1 MKKTDIQDK
10 LKSLAQHID
19 QEQFIYDFLLAFGF
33 SKTTITRLK
42 KGDYNLS
49 KKEGELFY
57 KGKIF
62 FKVTT
67 EDQLLHTIDELSKD
81 EKIAKQ
87 KPRFIFVTDFE
98 KGVAIDTRKK
108 LNKEFPLTA
117 LGELE
122 QVDFFLPLSGAEIY
136 RVENNNKADRDAAY
150 KLGELYDLLV
160 ADNPDWVE
168 KGTHQLNLFLSRL
181 LFCFFAEDTGIF
193 ETKNIFTEA
202 LVNNTKADGSDVDD
216 FLDILFLKL
225 DSKPGNKIDFPDYL
239 KGFPYVNGGLF
250 RDKIDCPKF
259 SKKARQILID
269 TGELEW
275 ADINPDIFGSMIQ
288 AVADPEERN
297 NLGMHYTSVINIKKL
312 IKPLFLD
319 ELYEEF
325 EKNKDNARALDKL
338 LVRMSKIKFFDPAC
352 GSGNFLI
359 ITYKELRNLEIEII
373 KQLIDLNTGVAEEKQ
388 SVQSK
393 IGFGADGAKT
403 IVPDVQSKM
412 NFSGAQSKIYF
423 TEISLTQFYGIEI
436 KDFAHEMAI
445 LSLWLAEHQMNQIF
459 ETELLDN
466 GRSKP
471 ILPLKEAGNIV
482 SGNAARTNWED
493 VCPKNEGDEIYI
505 IGNPPYLGARIQ
517 DEEQKSDM
525 DLVFSHFK
533 KYRDLDYI
541 SIWLYKGSKYI
552 EGINAQ
558 MALVSTN
565 SICQGQQIAL
575 LWDKVL
581 RSSIEISFAHL
592 SFRWTNNA
600 KGNAGVTVIIL
611 GLRNIDLKPKY
622 LFTETIS
629 KEVKNINPYLLDAPN
644 VIIAERMQSISGFKR
659 MNFGNMP
666 NDGGGLILVNE
677 EKESL
682 ISENTSF
689 SKFVKKL
696 VGSTEFINGIN
707 RYCIWIDDNELDEAL
722 ESDFI
727 KNRISESRKHRLA
740 SKDKGTQKLAL
751 RAHQFRDR
759 NTALD
764 STIIIPSVSSE
775 RRDYIPMGF
784 LDKNV
789 IVLNSAMAIYDSE
802 PWLFGVLHSKMH
814 MIWVDAVGGKLET
827 RYRYSAKLCYNT
839 FPFPPITA
847 KQKESITQYVFAVLD
862 ERAKFPEKT
871 MAWMYNPETMPSG
884 LKQAHQELDLAI
896 ERVYRL
902 AAFNSD
908 EERLAYLFK
917 MYEEMTNKET
927 LFAKEKKVKKTKTK

>member
-1 MKKTDIQDK
+1 MYLKTDIQNK
-10 LKSLAQHID
+10 LKFLAQNID
-19 QEQFIYDFLLAFGF
+19 KDQFIYDFLLAFGF

-49 KKEGELFY
+49 KKEEELFY

-62 FKVTT
+62 FKTTT
-67 EDQLLHTIDELSKD
+67 EEQLLHTIDELSKD

-87 KPRFIFVTDFE
+87 KPRFLFVTDFK

-108 LNKEFPLTA
+108 LNKEFALA
-117 LGELE
+117 DLGELE

-160 ADNPDWVE
+160 ADNPDWVA

-202 LVNNTKADGSDVDD
+202 LVNNTKTDGSDVDH
-216 FLDILFLKL
+216 FLDTLFLNL
-225 DSKPGNKIDFPDYL
+225 DSKPNNKIDFPDYL

-250 RDKIDCPKF
+250 GTEIDCPKF
-259 SKKARQILID
+259 SKKTRQILID

-297 NLGMHYTSVINIKKL
+297 NLGMHYTSVVNIKKL

-325 EKNKDNARALDKL
+325 EKNKENARALDKL

-373 KQLIDLNTGVAEEKQ
+373 KQLIDLNSGASEEKQ

-393 IGFGADGAKT
+393 IGFDADGAKT
-403 IVPDVQSKM
+403 IVPDVQSKI
-412 NFSGAQSKIYF
+412 NFSGTQSKIYF

-482 SGNAARTNWED
+482 AGNAARTNWEE
-493 VCPKNEGDEIYI
+493 VCPKNDGDEIYI
-505 IGNPPYLGARIQ
+505 IGNPPYLGSRNQ
-517 DEEQKSDM
+517 DADQKSD
-525 DLVFSHFK
+525 LELIFK
-533 KYRDLDYI
+533 KDYKNLDYVF
-541 SIWLYKGSKYI
+541 IWFYKGAKYI

-558 MALVSTN
+558 LALVSTN
-565 SICQGQQIAL
+565 SVCQGEQVSLFWPRIFNE
-575 LWDKVL
+575 K
-581 RSSIEISFAHL
+581 IEIGFAYQSFK
-592 SFRWTNNA
+592 WTNNA
-600 KGNAGVTVIIL
+600 KGNAGVTVIIV
-611 GLRNIDLKPKY
+611 GLRNVSAKPKL
-622 LFTETIS
+622 LFTES
-629 KEVKNINPYLLDAPN
+629 VAKEVKNINAYLLDSPDIYIYPRN
-644 VIIAERMQSISGFKR
+644 KSISGFPELPK
-659 MNFGNMP
+659 GNMP
-666 NDGGGLILVNE
+666 YDGGFLIFEDNEKSDLVNVHP
-677 EKESL
+677 ESL
-682 ISENTSF
+682 KYF
-689 SKFVKKL
+689 KKL
-696 VGSTEFINGIN
+696 YGASELMKGIN
-707 RYCIWIDDNELDEAL
+707 RWCLWIKDESLDDAIKI
-722 ESDFI
+722 DFI
-727 KNRISESRKHRLA
+727 KERIDKVRKMRLSSSDSGA
-740 SKDKGTQKLAL
+740 HKLAL
-751 RAHQFRDR
+751 TPHRFRETR
-759 NTALD
+759 ETTTSSIA
-764 STIIIPSVSSE
+764 IPLTTSE
-775 RRDYIPMGF
+775 RREYIPMCIIDNTYVGTNA
-784 LDKNV
+784 LS
-789 IVLNSAMAIYDSE
+789 ILYDCE
-802 PWLFGVLHSKMH
+802 TYLFGVLHSKMH
-814 MIWVDAVGGKLET
+814 MVWVDAVGGKLKT
-827 RYRYSAKLCYNT
+827 DYRYSAKLCYNT
-839 FPFPPITA
+839 FPFPPLTA
-847 KQKESITQYVFAVLD
+847 KQKESITMYVYAVLD

-871 MAWMYNPETMPSG
+871 MAWLYNPETMPTG

-917 MYEEMTNKET
+917 MYEEMTTKET
-927 LFAKEKKVKKTKTK
+927 LFAKEKKVRKKK